1 MNKVINITNS
11 IGYYC
16 YRKSYT
22 FEVLASEPGSN
33 PSLTGTATVN
43 IEVLDI
49 NDNTPRFNSNNF
61 QFMIYENQPIG
72 TPIGN
77 VSASDRDS
85 GSNAEVCYI
94 AITFTMYDN
103 KFMGYIYRV
112 YSNRTK

>member
-1 MNKVINITNS
+1 MVLRIIIITNS

-16 YRKSYT
+16 CRKSYT

-43 IEVLDI
+43 IEVLDV
-49 NDNTPRFNSNNF
+49 NDNSPTFDPNNY
-61 QFMIYENQPIG
+61 QFMIYENQPIR

-94 AITFTMYDN
+94 AIPFTVYD
-103 KFMGYIYRV
+103 
-112 YSNRTK
+112 